1 MKGIFTVLVENKDG
15 VLSSIAGLFAR
26 RGFNIDSLAVGE
38 TDNRAI
44 SSMTIV
50 STGDQRTIDQIEK
63 QLNKKVDVI
72 KVRRLNEAKS
82 VSLEMMLVKVSCTAA
97 TRSAI
102 IELCQITGAKMY
114 DPSVQA
120 VAVCGDGSFQMSMNE
135 LATIRV
141 NQVPVKVLVMRNR
154 YLGLVRE
161 YQYNT
166 YDSHD
171 EGVLL
176 HDWPRYDKIAEA
188 YEMPF
193 FTCARDE
200 DLEETLDKF
209 LACPDACLMVC
220 EVDSED
226 RVK

>member
-38 TDNRAI
+38 TDNHDI

-82 VSLEMMLVKVSCTAA
+82 ISLEMMLVKVSCTAA

-102 IELCQITGAKMY
+102 IELCQITGAKIM
-114 DPSVQA
+114 
-120 VAVCGDGSFQMSMNE
+120 
-135 LATIRV
+135 
-141 NQVPVKVLVMRNR
+141 KV
-154 YLGLVRE
+154 
-161 YQYNT
+161 
-166 YDSHD
+166 S
-171 EGVLL
+171 
-176 HDWPRYDKIAEA
+176 P
-188 YEMPF
+188 
-193 FTCARDE
+193 
-200 DLEETLDKF
+200 KF
-209 LACPDACLMVC
+209 LLLEYHAEP
-220 EVDSED
+220 EGIED
-226 RVK
+226 FIDLIKSYGILDIQRTGTISMSKA